1 MYLWDTFGDTKI
13 DISVKIYL
21 LIYKQLKFA
30 LDEAEKSETDLS
42 SLYRFFL
49 ILSDKLNYSTW

>member
-49 ILSDKLNYSTW
+49 ILFDKLNYSTW

>member
-42 SLYRFFL
+42 SLYRFFP
-49 ILSDKLNYSTW
+49 ILFDKLNYSTW